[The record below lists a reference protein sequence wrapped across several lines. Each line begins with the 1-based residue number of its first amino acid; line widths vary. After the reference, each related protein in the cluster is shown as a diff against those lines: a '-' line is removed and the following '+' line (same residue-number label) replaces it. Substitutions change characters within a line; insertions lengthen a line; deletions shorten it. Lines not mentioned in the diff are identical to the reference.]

1 VLGGD
6 EVWAGGRREDASPEC
21 PAQTTARE
29 MVGSLA
35 ENRIKQ
41 VGSTLLSLVFGWFV
55 SGRCQ
60 IISQCQDP
68 AAAAAQEEEHLCK
81 HKIL

>member
-6 EVWAGGRREDASPEC
+6 EVWAGGRKGGCISRMPCTDNGA
-21 PAQTTARE
+21 
-29 MVGSLA
+29 G
-35 ENRIKQ
+35 NGRIPCGKSDKTSRQ
-41 VGSTLLSLVFGWFV
+41 YAALSGFGWFV

-68 AAAAAQEEEHLCK
+68 AAAAAQEEEYLCK